1 MRWAAL
7 LLVLVTSCAPKAVQT
22 LTLQLDGSEGLRVQS
37 AAQLTVTLLHGSRP
51 LEATDVRAQADM
63 RHAGMGTVRA
73 RVMPLGQGR
82 YRLSGLNLNMAGD
95 WVLSVSATEQG
106 ESLHS
111 ETAFVVEP

>member
-7 LLVLVTSCAPKAVQT
+7 FLSVATSCAPKAVQT
-22 LTLQLDGSEGLRVQS
+22 LEFQLDGSEGLRVQS
-37 AAQLTVTLLHGSRP
+37 AAQLTVTLLHGSR
-51 LEATDVRAQADM
+51 LLDATDVRAQADM

-73 RVMPLGQGR
+73 RVTPLGKGR
-82 YRLSGLNLNMAGD
+82 YRLSGLDLNMAGD
-95 WVLSVSATEQG
+95 WVLSVSATEQS